1 MQSETFALFQCWNA
15 DRISQVINKE
25 AASVDKA
32 TFLATHAPINKL
44 TYERTPYR
52 ITDTSEN
59 GLLKELRMCATE
71 QRHAFVVVLGI
82 PGTGKSHLIRWLK
95 ERYTFEN
102 EQQECVL
109 FIERAQCSLS
119 GTLEQIIKSGVFDD
133 EAMREQLKKLQNASI
148 ALSDHAL
155 ANTLLDQIR
164 ITAEE
169 FQARIMTG
177 ELEQPVMPR
186 WLARNNRFEIFMLD
200 FTVRQE
206 LMKPGGPI
214 DRIRRFLEQGPDSGM
229 QGGEIPKF
237 EARDFDFKSETLK
250 AITGYE
256 EALYVAERLFGEDG
270 NEQREELA
278 YYLNHILPEAI
289 GRATTLTSDDFKRI
303 FYDLRRHLRK
313 QGRHLALFI
322 EDITVLTGIDV
333 GLLDVLATQH
343 TGESGQELCRL
354 ISVVGIT
361 DNYYSDYFPQNMKD
375 RVTHRITLNATQTM
389 VSDSELLSDPS
400 TTADMA
406 ARYLNAIRLKK
417 EQLDVWLEQGAKPEQ
432 TPNACDTCRMKA
444 ICHAAFG
451 AKQIPVGTDQALH
464 MGLYP
469 FNEQAIWNFYRHINT
484 ANNKRT
490 PRSLLNNVLYYVLQ
504 SHGPR
509 IAQGLFPP
517 APGDLGGE
525 FTPFTLAKSL
535 QRSLLEQQGG
545 DDAKRIETLVIIWGD
560 GTVDASQK
568 DGNTLIGGLSSS
580 IFRAFGI
587 KLISGERPPESSTPR
602 RGASQQQQA
611 ETVSPRYGDAVISS
625 RKKEQEISF
634 SIPKKTGESP
644 ASSEKHS
651 EYEKDITTW
660 LRGGKLTRYEYY
672 NESLAQVIRTF
683 IDWDFYGISNTQ
695 VEELFRGYR
704 RIYIEDQAGKVN
716 AAHYITF
723 ERSTELANVLLAL
736 VAMKESSTSLADEL
750 LGAHFTNLSIW
761 LHKHEAA
768 IVQFVRQPAND
779 AVDSLPLTHL
789 LLLDCLLL
797 ACLQGALQTTYS
809 STGQMFQD
817 LLKFCITT
825 INSTGQMQPGT
836 QQEKHSDAWNGL
848 RNQTQK
854 TATAL
859 CQNLLYLLNCP
870 QGGSAEVRF
879 VDAATALQILDS
891 FRQGNWQLPST
902 AISDTQGLKM
912 WEEAIGTFK
921 TMQEE
926 FDSVLHSELEYI
938 QTLLDNLANF
948 LGYARPEEVFQAI
961 DDFVKELIA
970 HKRGTN
976 FEIRQTLKPT
986 GLRWVLSELQ
996 GILSEGNRERQIL
1009 RLSSSSKLITTAQE
1023 YLEYFKGFVKEATK
1037 QRKLSSDRLNHL
1049 QASVN
1054 AEISS
1059 EPTRV
1064 KEMYQEI
1071 EELLAQ
1077 VTVKESIG

>member
-1 MQSETFALFQCWNA
+1 MQPEAFTLFRCWDA

-25 AASVDKA
+25 AASVDRA

-59 GLLKELRMCATE
+59 GLLKELRTCTTE

-109 FIERAQCSLS
+109 FIERAQCSLR
-119 GTLEQIIKSGVFDD
+119 GTLEQIIKSGVFDN
-133 EAMREQLKKLQNASI
+133 EAMHEQLKKLQSATG

-169 FQARIMTG
+169 
-177 ELEQPVMPR
+177 LEQPVMPD
-186 WLARNNRFEIFMLD
+186 WLDRYNRFEKFMLD
-200 FTVRQE
+200 FTIRQE
-206 LMKPGGPI
+206 LIKPSGPI
-214 DRIRRFLEQGPDSGM
+214 ERIRRFLAQGPDSEI
-229 QGGEIPKF
+229 QGDESPKF
-237 EARDFDFKSETLK
+237 EARDFDFKPEVLK
-250 AITGYE
+250 AITGYN
-256 EALYVAERLFGEDG
+256 EALYVAQRLFGEDG
-270 NEQREELA
+270 NERREELA
-278 YYLNHILPEAI
+278 YYLNHVLPYAI
-289 GRATTLTSDDFKRI
+289 GRAMTLTSDDFKRI

-313 QGRHLALFI
+313 EGRHLALFI
-322 EDITVLTGIDV
+322 EDITALTGIDV
-333 GLLDVLATQH
+333 GLLDVLAMQH

-375 RVTHRITLNATQTM
+375 RVTHRITLNATQTT

-406 ARYLNAIRLKK
+406 ARYLNAIRLKQ
-417 EQLDVWLEQGAKPEQ
+417 EQLDVWLEQGARPEQ
-432 TPNACDTCRMKA
+432 TPNACDTCHVKA
-444 ICHAAFG
+444 ACHAAFG
-451 AKQIPVGTDQALH
+451 AKKIPVGTDQALH
-464 MGLYP
+464 VGLYP
-469 FNEQAIWNFYRHINT
+469 FNEQAIWKFYQHINT
-484 ANNKRT
+484 TNNKRT

-504 SHGPR
+504 SHGSR
-509 IAQGLFPP
+509 IEQGLFPP

-535 QRSLLEQQGG
+535 QRNLIEQQGG
-545 DDAKRIETLVIIWGD
+545 DDAKRIETLVIIWGN
-560 GTVDASQK
+560 GTIDASQHN
-568 DGNTLIGGLSSS
+568 GNTLIGGLSSS
-580 IFRAFGI
+580 IFQAFGI
-587 KLISGERPPESSTPR
+587 KLISGERLSESSTSR
-602 RGASQQQQA
+602 RTASQYQQTESA
-611 ETVSPRYGDAVISS
+611 SPRYNDAGISPI
-625 RKKEQEISF
+625 KKEHEISF
-634 SIPKKTGESP
+634 SIPKKTSEPP
-644 ASSEKHS
+644 ASSEKQS
-651 EYEKDITTW
+651 EYERDITTW

-672 NESLAQVIRTF
+672 NELLAQVIRAF
-683 IDWDFYGISNTQ
+683 IDWDFYSISNAQ

-736 VAMKESSTSLADEL
+736 VAMKESNASLADEL
-750 LGAHFTNLSIW
+750 LGAHFSNLSIW

-789 LLLDCLLL
+789 MLLDCLLL
-797 ACLQGALQTTYS
+797 ACLQGALQTTYG

-817 LLKFCITT
+817 LLKFCVTT
-825 INSTGQMQPGT
+825 INSTGHMHPGT
-836 QQEKHSDAWNGL
+836 QQESHSPAWNGL

-854 TATAL
+854 TATIL
-859 CQNLLYLLNCP
+859 CQNLLYMLNCP
-870 QGGSAEVRF
+870 QGGSSEVRF

-902 AISDTQGLKM
+902 AIPNTHGLKM
-912 WEEAIGTFK
+912 WEEAIGTYK
-921 TMQEE
+921 TLQAE
-926 FDSVLHSELEYI
+926 FDSVLRSEFEYI
-938 QTLLDNLANF
+938 QTLSDNLGNF
-948 LGYARPEEVFQAI
+948 LGDAQPEEVFQAI
-961 DDFVKELIA
+961 DDFVAALIA
-970 HKRGTN
+970 HKRGTT
-976 FEIRQTLKPT
+976 FELRQTLKPT

-1009 RLSSSSKLITTAQE
+1009 RLSSASKLIATAQE
-1023 YLEYFKGFVKEATK
+1023 YLGYFEGFVKEAMK

-1049 QASVN
+1049 QASIN
-1054 AEISS
+1054 TEISS
-1059 EPTRV
+1059 EPARV
-1064 KEMYQEI
+1064 KEMYQKI

-1077 VTVKESIG
+1077 VAVKESIG